1 MSKKKRGKPTIAEI
15 VQAIVQLQE
24 AQNGMIEW
32 IKGLQQRIELID
44 NTLGAYLSMTKVD
57 KKLRKYIEKEIEKR
71 KKEENVE
78 ESTQKDDNTESEDA

>member
-57 KKLRKYIEKEIEKR
+57 IKLRKYIEKEIEKR
-71 KKEENVE
+71 KKEENVA
-78 ESTQKDDNTESEDA
+78 ESAQKDDNTVSEDA